1 MVHILTIVIG
11 LIFLVFI
18 GGMFIEANKE
28 FMTEF
33 VNEHQYIKDIIIKWY
48 KGTRLFMWINNRR
61 NNVKILTEKE
71 FNRMLQEGKIKKI
84 HLV

>member
-1 MVHILTIVIG
+1 MVEILTIVIG

-28 FMTEF
+28 FMSKF
-33 VNEHQYIKDIIIKWY
+33 VNERQYIKDAIIKWY
-48 KGTRLFMWINNRR
+48 KGTHLFMWINNRR

-84 HLV
+84 HLI